1 MDMNSLFSSHNRKA
15 RAWCVSLFFLC
26 WFALGISIYKQYGIS
41 WDESIERT
49 TGIVSVNYIG
59 DKLHLSP
66 IVNNETLSRFK
77 HHQLE
82 TYPDRVFGPLFGIT
96 SVLLERA
103 LHIGGGWNEKEIF
116 QFRHLLTFL
125 IVLGGGFAIFCLSER
140 RFSDWRIGLLTLS
153 FFVLSPRFFAES
165 FYNNKD
171 LVFLSVFAIATNCMI
186 RSILKPQFGAI
197 LVAAFTAALVID
209 IRITGIIL
217 PAITLVILAL
227 KAVKKEILWPAMGKM
242 VALYLI
248 IIALG
253 IVAMWPW
260 LWSAPITRFLEALNA
275 FSRWTRSDS
284 LLFFMGRFIR
294 STQLPWEYAPVWI
307 AITTPLLYLSTFLI
321 GALATVF
328 QFLKKPFILWDSE
341 EQLQDLVF
349 LGICCCPVLAVI
361 FLHSVIYDG
370 WRHLYFIYPTMLL
383 LATNGC
389 LLIWQQVRGHRWLR
403 TGSAIVLAISLLTT
417 ANWMEQ
423 AHPLQN
429 VYFNA
434 LVGKNW
440 KSKFDVDYWGLANR
454 QALEYILK
462 TDPRN
467 TITVFAGSDSD
478 LNISAIILDPSDRV
492 RILVVNQ
499 IKQADYIITNYRA
512 NLTDYSLVDPQYE
525 LVYQIVIGE
534 EIIESVYKNNHRE
547 MGAPMIGLNE
557 IIDFKDPYNGRLFLM
572 GMQRPMPNISSWST
586 QESWGVWA
594 EGKQASIR
602 FPTSKS
608 LQSAKSLTLTLNA
621 LVTPSWPTQ
630 RVNLSVNGQFKQ
642 TVTLSSNLNNIVDI
656 PLSKSELKT
665 EAITVNFVLP
675 DRVTPSKLGIAN
687 DDRELSVGIISAVFR

>member
-1 MDMNSLFSSHNRKA
+1 MDIHSFFDSHNRKA

-66 IVNNETLSRFK
+66 IINNETLSRFK

-82 TYPDRVFGPLFGIT
+82 TYPDRVFGPLFGII
-96 SVLLERA
+96 SVVLERA

-125 IVLGGGFAIFCLSER
+125 IVLGGGFAIFRLSER

-186 RSILKPQFGAI
+186 QFILKPQFGAMI
-197 LVAAFTAALVID
+197 FAAFTAAIVID
-209 IRITGIIL
+209 IRITGIVL
-217 PAITLVILAL
+217 PAVTLTILILRAT
-227 KAVKKEILWPAMGKM
+227 KKEILWSAIGKM
-242 VALYLI
+242 GALYLI
-248 IIALG
+248 AIAIA

-260 LWSAPITRFLEALNA
+260 LWSSPLPRFLEALKA

-284 LLFFMGRFIR
+284 LLFFMGQFIR

-307 AITTPLLYLSTFLI
+307 AITTPLLYLFTFLI
-321 GALATVF
+321 GALATIF
-328 QFLKKPFILWDSE
+328 QFLKKPFSLWASE
-341 EQLQDLVF
+341 EQLQDLIFVG
-349 LGICCCPVLAVI
+349 LCASPVLAVI

-370 WRHLYFIYPTMLL
+370 WRHLYFIYPSILL
-383 LATNGC
+383 LATKGC
-389 LLIWQQVRGHRWLR
+389 IIIWRKFRAYPPLRISSTVILIVSVLL
-403 TGSAIVLAISLLTT
+403 T
-417 ANWMEQ
+417 ANWMVH

-454 QALEYILK
+454 QALEYILEA
-462 TDPRN
+462 DPRN

-478 LNISAIILDPSDRV
+478 LNISAIILDPNDRV

-499 IKQADYIITNYRA
+499 LKQADYIITNYRA
-512 NLTDYSLVDPQYE
+512 NPTNYALKDPQYKLIYE
-525 LVYQIVIGE
+525 IKIGD
-534 EIIESVYKNNHRE
+534 EIIESVFKNNHRE
-547 MGAPMIGLNE
+547 MGAPVLKLNE
-557 IIDFKDPYNGRLFLM
+557 IIDFKDPYNCRLFLM
-572 GMQRPMPNISSWST
+572 GMQKPMPDVSSWSS

-594 EGKQASIR
+594 EGRRASIR
-602 FPTSKS
+602 FPISTS
-608 LQSAKSLTLTLNA
+608 LQTAKSLNLTLNA
-621 LVTPSWPTQ
+621 LVTPGWPTQ
-630 RVNLSVNGQFKQ
+630 RVNIYVNGKLNQ
-642 TVTLSSNLNNIVDI
+642 TAILTSNLNNVIHI
-656 PLSKSELKT
+656 PLTSSDLKA
-665 EAITVNFVLP
+665 EAITVNFLLP

-687 DDRELSVGIISAVFR
+687 DDRELSVGITSAVFH